1 MTATTPPRTLRYRL
15 RLIAGFALIAVL
27 FAAAWAW
34 SLFGPLTQAVQDQQR
49 EYLAGIAR
57 TTALAVADTQ
67 RPLEEAVADIAAESE
82 LRVTVVAASGDVL
95 ADSEEAPAE
104 MENHGDR
111 PEVRSALAGRTGFDV
126 RRSDTQGI
134 ERMYV
139 AMPAEYEGTQVA
151 VRVSTSLAHIQDLSA
166 DLRRAGLALLA
177 LALLVSAVAVWRL
190 SGAAAGPVERLA
202 YAARAMADGDL
213 GWSVPDEEG
222 SLRPLSDALGRLG
235 EQMRER
241 IAALEGERQTL
252 RTVIDG
258 LSDAVLFLEGDSVM
272 LANRSLA
279 AMFRVPRGSL
289 AGRRVSELD
298 LPAPLAS
305 AILDAIDAMA
315 PQTTDLGPDPFRR
328 YHRLLVVPLGT
339 EDGAAR
345 TLVVV
350 SDVTDRMRLDSVR
363 RNFVAN
369 ASHELKTPTA
379 GILLLAESAEQ
390 AAADGDLAGA
400 MGFVSQ
406 IHGEAQR
413 LRRLVGDLLDL
424 SRLEIAPPP
433 GAVTDLRHA
442 VDLAVAGHRRS
453 ASEKGLEL
461 TVETSAVVGQD
472 VAALAD
478 PTDIAVALDNLLSNA
493 VTYTEQGGVTVRITG
508 DDEHVEI
515 AVQDTGIGIP
525 AYDVE
530 RVFERFYRVDR
541 ARSRTSGGTGL
552 GLSLVRNAVE
562 RSGGTVRIESREGTG
577 TTVTVRLRR
586 AR

>member
-1 MTATTPPRTLRYRL
+1 VTAATQPQALRYRL
-15 RLIAGFALIAVL
+15 RLVAGFAVIAAL
-27 FAAAWAW
+27 FAVAWAW

-57 TTALAVADTQ
+57 SAALAITDTQ
-67 RPLEEAVADIAAESE
+67 QPLDDAVRALAADSE
-82 LRVTVVAASGDVL
+82 LRVTVVAADGGVL
-95 ADSEEAPAE
+95 ADSEEVPAS

-111 PEVRSALAGRTGFDV
+111 PEVRSALGGRTGFDV

-134 ERMYV
+134 DRMYV
-139 AMPAEYEGTQVA
+139 AIPAEYEGTRVA
-151 VRVSTSLAHIQDLSA
+151 VRVSTSLAHIRDLSS
-166 DLRRAGLALLA
+166 DLRGTSLALLA
-177 LALLVSAVAVWRL
+177 LTVLLSGVAVWRL

-213 GWSVPDEEG
+213 GWSVPEEAG
-222 SLRPLSDALGRLG
+222 SLRPLSEALGRLG

-258 LSDAVLFLEGDSVM
+258 LSDAVLFLEGDAVM

-279 AMFRVPRGSL
+279 TMFRVPRGPL
-289 AGRRVSELD
+289 AGRRVTDLD
-298 LPAPLAS
+298 LPAPLET
-305 AILDAIDAMA
+305 AILASVDAET
-315 PQTTDLGPDPFRR
+315 PRTTDLGPDPFRR
-328 YHRLLVVPLGT
+328 YHRLLVVPLGA
-339 EDGAAR
+339 EDGARR

-350 SDVTDRMRLDSVR
+350 SDVTDRMRLDSIR

-390 AAADGDLAGA
+390 AAADGDVSGA

-406 IHGEAQR
+406 ISGEAQR
-413 LRRLVGDLLDL
+413 LRRLVSDLLDL
-424 SRLEIAPPP
+424 SRLETAPPP

-461 TVETSAVVGQD
+461 TVDTSAVAGRDVG
-472 VAALAD
+472 AMAD
-478 PTDIAVALDNLLSNA
+478 PTDIAVVLDNLLSNA
-493 VTYTEQGGVTVRITG
+493 VTYTEHGGITVRLG
-508 DDEHVEI
+508 ADDEHVEM
-515 AVQDTGIGIP
+515 AVLDTGIGIP

-562 RSGGTVRIESREGTG
+562 RAGGSVEIESQEGTG